1 MKKLR
6 LGFTDTIEPFAEF
19 FIETLGREYEVD
31 RDDANPDYLIFGD
44 RNFGNSNINFNNK
57 NCVKI
62 LYTGENQRP
71 WDYSCHHA
79 ITFDH
84 YDSAYH
90 YRLPLYVIFDWHNRK
105 KGIANWDNRVLR
117 RNSGKGFIE
126 NFNEREFCSF
136 VVKNGGCEMRN
147 NFFHKLSQYKQVA
160 SGGPLF
166 NNIGYTL
173 ESGAMACHTKLDFLR
188 KYKFNLCFENASH
201 PGYCTEKLYEA
212 LIADTIP
219 IYWGSP
225 TAALD
230 FDPRAFLSWHDY
242 QDDEK
247 FIEAIKE
254 VDDSY
259 HGYRHFLYKV
269 GCPMLSPY
277 NTVID
282 LDRLVYW
289 FSKNVYQGVLN

>member
-19 FIETLGREYEVD
+19 FIETLGREYEVE

-44 RNFGNSNINFNNK
+44 RNFGNNNVNYNNK

-84 YDSAYH
+84 YDSAHH

-105 KGIANWDNRVLR
+105 KGIANWDARWLK
-117 RNSGKGFIE
+117 RNDDHTYAFPGANIMT
-126 NFNEREFCSF
+126 RQFCSF

-147 NFFHKLSQYKQVA
+147 NFFHRLCQYKMVA

-166 NNIGYTL
+166 NNIGYVL
-173 ESGAMACHTKLDFLR
+173 ESGALACHTKLEFLA
-188 KYKFNLCFENASH
+188 KYRFNLCFENASH

-212 LIADTIP
+212 LIGDTVP

-230 FDPRAFLSWHDY
+230 FNPKAFLSWHDY

-247 FIEAIKE
+247 FIDAIIAL
-254 VDDSY
+254 DS
-259 HGYRHFLYKV
+259 RQDWINDMINE
-269 GCPMLSPY
+269 PMLSPY
-277 NTVID
+277 NKAVD
-282 LDRLVYW
+282 LERLVHW
-289 FSKNVYQGVLN
+289 FSKNVYSGSR